1 MQPGL
6 SGGRAGATGRPAAGR
21 RHRRVTGAGRGAA
34 AGVAA
39 AAAPG
44 LSAELIDRA

>member
-1 MQPGL
+1 M
-6 SGGRAGATGRPAAGR
+6 AAAGG
-21 RHRRVTGAGRGAA
+21 VVEAA

-44 LSAELIDRA
+44 LSGPRHLTPVRLTWGVWYT